1 MNTKPASEKWK
12 EKVTCGILLHT
23 SRGYLLCHP
32 TGRKHKYGCYDIPK
46 GMKED
51 RETEWECAVRELHE
65 ETGVTVADWDPMCV
79 TDLGRHHYNEKK
91 DIHLFRCE
99 FPELETGKFVCTS
112 FVEELG
118 IPETDGWV
126 VTEDLGMCFPSL
138 VRVFKEC
145 GIIEL

>member
-1 MNTKPASEKWK
+1 MNTEAVLEKWK
-12 EKVTCGILLHT
+12 KNVTCGILLHT
-23 SRGYLLCHP
+23 PNGYLLCHP
-32 TGRKHKYGCYDIPK
+32 TGRKHKRGCYDIPK

-51 RETEWECAVRELHE
+51 GETEWECAVRELRE
-65 ETGVTVADWDPMCV
+65 ETGLTADWESIDV
-79 TDLGRHHYNEKK
+79 TDMGRHHYNEKK

-99 FPELETGKFVCTS
+99 FQKLETDKLICSS

-118 IPETDGWV
+118 IPETDGWA

-145 GIIEL
+145 GITE